1 MHTDKIGIDA
11 IQSIWSFYIWQ
22 NCSAVVFLS
31 MCIDTHT
38 VMNLWR
44 RIMLST
50 TKCIAWRLRFP
61 FRYGTLFSHIPF
73 YRFIDILYVFPQI
86 LRSTI
91 FLRVDVCIQLMSL
104 LSAAVR
110 VFFIL
115 NSIHC
120 NVEIMIKTLTH

>member
-11 IQSIWSFYIWQ
+11 IQSIWRFYIWP

-31 MCIDTHT
+31 MCIDLIYTHT

-50 TKCIAWRLRFP
+50 TKCITWRLRFP

-73 YRFIDILYVFPQI
+73 YRFINILYVLPQI
-86 LRSTI
+86 LGSTI
-91 FLRVDVCIQLMSL
+91 FFNSRRVYTINVTA
-104 LSAAVR
+104 LSR
-110 VFFIL
+110 CSCFLYFEQHPL
-115 NSIHC
+115 QCRN
-120 NVEIMIKTLTH
+120 ND